1 MSFNTH
7 RGTDKFCFKKNQFTE
22 FNYASGPKKEEKKMK
37 TLFLF
42 FNPYLNGNSKEKA
55 LRSFYCTKNYMT

>member
-1 MSFNTH
+1 M
-7 RGTDKFCFKKNQFTE
+7 Q
-22 FNYASGPKKEEKKMK
+22 AGPKMKKKKMK

-55 LRSFYCTKNYMT
+55 LRSFYCIKNFMT